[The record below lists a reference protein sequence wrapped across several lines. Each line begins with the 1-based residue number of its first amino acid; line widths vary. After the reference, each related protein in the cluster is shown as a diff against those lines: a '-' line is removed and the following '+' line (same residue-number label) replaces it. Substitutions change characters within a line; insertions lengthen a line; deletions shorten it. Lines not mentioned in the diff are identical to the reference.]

1 MNKDLQVLV
10 QNTKTGEI
18 YETEEYFSVLGGFN
32 VYEPSAKEKKEYGE
46 NLRNQQ
52 ALTREL
58 GGFVKVLYYNNEILY
73 GNELGLSKATVTR
86 LLMLSTYLD
95 YDNCLVLEIPKT
107 KKQAKDVEYMKRK
120 DIQEVLG
127 LKQKAFCDFLK
138 EITEAKIL
146 IKEDKIYKLSSDYFY
161 RGETSKDVYFSRMY
175 VDTVRELY
183 VNTSTR
189 KHSTLSYVFQLMPFV
204 HWKTNILVKDRMS
217 NIENMEHLNMYDICE
232 LLGLET
238 SKTSINNMKKELLSF
253 RVVRDGKE
261 LYLFNYLKVGGAK
274 GSKESFVINPLVY
287 NAMSDFNDFKQVMV
301 NMWVD

>member
-32 VYEPSAKEKKEYGE
+32 VYEPSVKVKKEYRE

-86 LLMLSTYLD
+86 LLTLSTYLD

-107 KKQAKDVEYMKRK
+107 KKQAQEVEYMKRK

-127 LKQKAFCDFLK
+127 LSKNAFDTFMK
-138 EITEAKIL
+138 EITKANIL
-146 IKEDKIYKLSSDYFY
+146 IKEDKKYKLSSDYFY
-161 RGETSKDVYFSRMY
+161 RGETSKDIYFSRMY
-175 VDTVRELY
+175 IDTVRELY

-189 KHSTLSYVFQLMPFV
+189 KHSTLSYIFQLMPFV

>member
-107 KKQAKDVEYMKRK
+107 KKQAQEVEYMKRK

-127 LKQKAFCDFLK
+127 LSKNAFDTFMK
-138 EITEAKIL
+138 EITKANIL
-146 IKEDKIYKLSSDYFY
+146 IKEDKKYKLSSDYFY
-161 RGETSKDVYFSRMY
+161 RGETSKDIYFSRMY
-175 VDTVRELY
+175 IDTVRELY

>member
-1 MNKDLQVLV
+1 MNTIVRYDEDGNIISSDVIGDNDNIKYVKPPKES
-10 QNTKTGEI
+10 NR
-18 YETEEYFSVLGGFN
+18 EYIQ
-32 VYEPSAKEKKEYGE
+32 
-46 NLRNQQ
+46 NLRSQQ

-73 GNELGLSKATVTR
+73 EDNLGLSKATVTR

-107 KKQAKDVEYMKRK
+107 KKQAQEVEYMKRK

-146 IKEDKIYKLSSDYFY
+146 IKEDKVYKLSSDYFY
-161 RGETSKDVYFSRMY
+161 RGETSKDIYFSRMY
-175 VDTVRELY
+175 VNTVRELY
-183 VNTSTR
+183 VNTPTR
-189 KHSTLSYVFQLMPFV
+189 RHSTLSYVFQLMPFV
-204 HWKTNILVKDRMS
+204 HWKTNIIVRDRMS
-217 NIENMEHLNMYDICE
+217 NVEDMQHLNIYDICE

-238 SKTSINNMKKELLSF
+238 DKKAVSKMKKELLSF
-253 RVVRDGKE
+253 RVIRDGKE

-274 GSKESFVINPLVY
+274 GSKESYVINPLVY
-287 NAMSDFNDFKQVMV
+287 NSMSDLNDFKQVMV

>member
-107 KKQAKDVEYMKRK
+107 KKQAQEVEYMKRK

-127 LKQKAFCDFLK
+127 LSKNAFDTFMK
-138 EITEAKIL
+138 EITKANIL
-146 IKEDKIYKLSSDYFY
+146 IKEDKKYKLSSDYFY
-161 RGETSKDVYFSRMY
+161 RGETSKDIYFSRMY
-175 VDTVRELY
+175 IDTVRELY

-189 KHSTLSYVFQLMPFV
+189 KHSTLSYIFQLMPFV

>member
-1 MNKDLQVLV
+1 M
-10 QNTKTGEI
+10 
-18 YETEEYFSVLGGFN
+18 
-32 VYEPSAKEKKEYGE
+32 
-46 NLRNQQ
+46 
-52 ALTREL
+52 
-58 GGFVKVLYYNNEILY
+58 LYYNNEILY

-175 VDTVRELY
+175 IDTVRELY

-189 KHSTLSYVFQLMPFV
+189 KHSTLSYVFQLMPFA

-238 SKTSINNMKKELLSF
+238 DKKAVSFMKKELLSF

>member
-32 VYEPSAKEKKEYGE
+32 VYEPSTKGKKEYRE

-127 LKQKAFCDFLK
+127 LSKNAFDTFMK
-138 EITEAKIL
+138 EITKANIL
-146 IKEDKIYKLSSDYFY
+146 IKEDKKYKLSSDYFY

-238 SKTSINNMKKELLSF
+238 DKKAVSFMKKELLSF

>member
-52 ALTREL
+52 SLTREL

-95 YDNCLVLEIPKT
+95 YNNCLVLEIPKT

-127 LKQKAFCDFLK
+127 LSKNAFDTFMK
-138 EITEAKIL
+138 EITKANIL
-146 IKEDKIYKLSSDYFY
+146 IKED
-161 RGETSKDVYFSRMY
+161 
-175 VDTVRELY
+175 
-183 VNTSTR
+183 
-189 KHSTLSYVFQLMPFV
+189 
-204 HWKTNILVKDRMS
+204 
-217 NIENMEHLNMYDICE
+217 
-232 LLGLET
+232 
-238 SKTSINNMKKELLSF
+238 
-253 RVVRDGKE
+253 
-261 LYLFNYLKVGGAK
+261 
-274 GSKESFVINPLVY
+274 
-287 NAMSDFNDFKQVMV
+287 
-301 NMWVD
+301 